1 MKHIS
6 KEEFILFSGQL
17 GLTVNERKIMEEHL
31 LICEKCS
38 KKLAQLRLR
47 QEAMSG
53 ENKIDCYYSQKNLLS
68 YIDNEL
74 DRATKLKVKSHLLEC
89 NRCLT
94 IYKNMIDLPT
104 WDIDSMHVLD
114 IPHQTKKRI
123 ESTVF
128 EVLHKKKTTQTV
140 SETKEKIPQHIE
152 KLIHE
157 ITLILL
163 PLRPEVAFR
172 GDDAK
177 DLKVIE
183 HPGGDLQITT
193 DIENV
198 EIQLTSIFEEFTI
211 KAKTNKDGVAIFKNL
226 KKGDYVSKVN
236 GYQLDEIKV
245 NK

>member
-1 MKHIS
+1 M
-6 KEEFILFSGQL
+6 
-17 GLTVNERKIMEEHL
+17 
-31 LICEKCS
+31 
-38 KKLAQLRLR
+38 
-47 QEAMSG
+47 
-53 ENKIDCYYSQKNLLS
+53 
-68 YIDNEL
+68 
-74 DRATKLKVKSHLLEC
+74 
-89 NRCLT
+89 
-94 IYKNMIDLPT
+94 
-104 WDIDSMHVLD
+104 
-114 IPHQTKKRI
+114 KRI